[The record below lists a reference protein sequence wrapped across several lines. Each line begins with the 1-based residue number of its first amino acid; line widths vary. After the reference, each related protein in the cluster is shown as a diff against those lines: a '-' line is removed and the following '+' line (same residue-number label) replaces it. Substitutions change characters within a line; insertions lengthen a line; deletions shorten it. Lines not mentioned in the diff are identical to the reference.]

1 MRLQLL
7 LAFALLSVHSLKV
20 PILTAHS
27 STARLRAPLFSTAPL
42 TTSESPIGGMS
53 PDDSSYGFVEG
64 PSVKYWLEYTAPR
77 SRGLD
82 NLREAASTAI
92 AKARGDR
99 RGVNY
104 WSYHLARSTFFAS
117 QAVTGVLAFRAFG
130 SDNSPPAKNLPG
142 ETNTLGSQSTS
153 ELVDTLGYLFAEA
166 VATYS
171 QDWEAVS
178 ANKLKLPWDMREG
191 ARNRQANPLYVLDQ
205 GRRFISESVAILS
218 RRTRRDPNDIGVW
231 ADKSS
236 LYPDYY
242 LNNFHFQS
250 DGWLSSDSAKV
261 YETSTETLF
270 LGRQD
275 AMQRLALYS
284 IASWVAS
291 RGVAADGEG
300 LSVAEVACGTGR
312 LNAFLR
318 DNYPRCAMSAT
329 DLSPFYLEEA
339 R

>member
-7 LAFALLSVHSLKV
+7 LAFALLSVYSFKLPMHQRSSAASLV
-20 PILTAHS
+20 RS
-27 STARLRAPLFSTAPL
+27 VYSTAQIP
-42 TTSESPIGGMS
+42 TSELP
-53 PDDSSYGFVEG
+53 PNDSVYAFKEG
-64 PSVKYWLEYTAPR
+64 PSVKYWEDYTAPK
-77 SRGLD
+77 SGGLD
-82 NLREAASTAI
+82 NLRIAAAQ
-92 AKARGDR
+92 AVKKARGDQ
-99 RGVNY
+99 RGARY
-104 WSYHLARSTFFAS
+104 WSYHMARSTFFAS

-130 SDNSPPAKNLPG
+130 SDTPPPANNGLPG
-142 ETNTLGSQSTS
+142 EAKGLGSQSPS
-153 ELVDTLGYLFAEA
+153 ELVDTLGFLFAEA

-178 ANKLKLPWDMREG
+178 AGTFALPWDMREG
-191 ARNRQANPLYVLDQ
+191 ARNRQANPFYVMDQ

-218 RRTRRDPNDIGVW
+218 RRSRRDPKDIGVW

-275 AMQRLALYS
+275 AMQV
-284 IASWVAS
+284 IAGDERSLRRDYPSSSSSTSGS
-291 RGVAADGEG
+291 RG
-300 LSVAEVACGTGR
+300 GR
-312 LNAFLR
+312 G
-318 DNYPRCAMSAT
+318 
-329 DLSPFYLEEA
+329 
-339 R
+339 